1 MMTGLRGDF
10 EVQVCIDHV
19 YLSPGITALGANA
32 EAKPERPCRGGVSRP
47 AKVYAASDHVPVLV
61 ELEWPTQ
68 S

>member
-1 MMTGLRGDF
+1 MMTGLRGDL

-32 EAKPERPCRGGVSRP
+32 EAKPERTCRGGVSRP

>member
-1 MMTGLRGDF
+1 MMTGLSGDF

-32 EAKPERPCRGGVSRP
+32 TAKPESPWRGEVSRP
-47 AKVYAASDHVPVLV
+47 AKVYAASDHVPMLV